1 MGYQKQNFANG
12 NVLTAENLNHIENGI
27 ADVESTANATKG
39 VVDKI
44 IDPTLSISGKAAD
57 AAKVG
62 EAVNAETTRAKAA
75 EEKNAK
81 GVSQLKEDVFGI
93 NDKTILFDIPYY
105 TVSGAIDITRDVWV
119 KTEISTFIFAKKGEV
134 YEIKTTSNGACSIYF
149 TKKMQYSA
157 EEKVEYYSKMTAK
170 ENSISLVVSPENCYL
185 YISAGRNADNKT
197 IDWIKSSK
205 SVLSQESIYFTENFV
220 NFPVTTGAVDISTT
234 PLSWNATTEVYSA
247 WIPVSYGE
255 TYKIKCLKKTGVF
268 FTDKKYTISH
278 DPMTIYDRAET
289 IPDQEITVC
298 VPINAAYM
306 SVTAGENK
314 NGIPYIKKLVSHTT
328 FTEELVN
335 FPVTTG
341 AVDISTTPLSWNA
354 TTEVYSA
361 WIPVSYGETYKIK
374 CLKKTGVFFT
384 DKKYT
389 ISHDPMTIYDRAET
403 IPDQEITV
411 CVPINAAYMSVTAG
425 EDANG
430 IKYVKKIIS
439 GTSKNETTS
448 NDPLNYG
455 AVYDGVTDCT
465 NAINIAL
472 SKGGSIYFNGS
483 GTALCSGPLLISKS
497 NTHIYIDSGFTIKL
511 KDNSNH
517 QLIKTPS
524 CDYAANDS
532 AVYSNIL
539 DNISI
544 IGGTFDL
551 NGNNQTRNSNWW
563 ITNSGVQL
571 ADCTNLNIENV
582 RFVNATAFTL
592 HLGNVKQFS
601 LRNIHIDNGGRGLD
615 SGSFNNTDGIHFS
628 GDTIDGFV
636 QNVHGICD
644 DDLIGVNCAGDQSAE
659 SVLPLRIGNCVNLTL
674 RNIYS
679 DDSSKKTTRAIRL
692 MSLDGYKF
700 DNIVVDGVYGEYRYI
715 APILISGY
723 NIGGAKYGKI
733 VLKNINAS
741 STYSLAGKQNTPIIM
756 LGHEFDIREYPSS
769 IESLIIDGV
778 QIHNTSEH
786 INNLLLVQGQ
796 FTAKSIS
803 ISNIHLDTD
812 NVDNSAISFIH
823 TTGTIEVLQLSNI
836 IIQKPTTSGK
846 INFLFDGNVKTAML
860 SNVFCAVTGVGN
872 ADVIAKSNVIE
883 T

>member
-205 SVLSQESIYFTENFV
+205 SVLSQESIYFTENF
-220 NFPVTTGAVDISTT
+220 
-234 PLSWNATTEVYSA
+234 
-247 WIPVSYGE
+247 
-255 TYKIKCLKKTGVF
+255 
-268 FTDKKYTISH
+268 
-278 DPMTIYDRAET
+278 
-289 IPDQEITVC
+289 
-298 VPINAAYM
+298 
-306 SVTAGENK
+306 
-314 NGIPYIKKLVSHTT
+314 
-328 FTEELVN
+328 VN